1 MAGFDIQARALFIE
15 PDVLLLD
22 EPTNHLDLHA
32 VLWLEEYLQG
42 WGKSL
47 VVVSHARSFL
57 NSVCTDM
64 LHFYDGTITRYKGD
78 YDTFETTRSDQL
90 KQQGRA
96 SERVEAQRA
105 HMQARRRAC
114 AGLRAPHMHMHMRE
128 CMHMHTHTSTC
139 SSVRACRAGLCRQE
153 PRQREQGEHGAVAA
167 QGHVAP
173 RGGRRHHGRP
183 LAPLR
188 LPRARAA
195 ADTHPAGVG
204 HACVAMRVHAHV
216 CTCVQT
222 RAVQL
227 VGMSPRTALRC

>member
-1 MAGFDIQARALFIE
+1 M
-15 PDVLLLD
+15 LLLD

-105 HMQARRRAC
+105 HMQAHRRTC
-114 AGLRAPHMHMHMRE
+114 AALRAPHMHVLE
-128 CMHMHTHTSTC
+128 C
-139 SSVRACRAGLCRQE
+139 SSVCACRAGLCRQE
-153 PRQREQGEHGAVAA
+153 PRQRQQGEHGAVAP

-173 RGGRRHHGRP
+173 RGGRGYHG
-183 LAPLR
+183 
-188 LPRARAA
+188 
-195 ADTHPAGVG
+195 
-204 HACVAMRVHAHV
+204 
-216 CTCVQT
+216 
-222 RAVQL
+222 
-227 VGMSPRTALRC
+227 

>member
-1 MAGFDIQARALFIE
+1 
-15 PDVLLLD
+15 VLLLD

-114 AGLRAPHMHMHMRE
+114 AALRAPHMPHARVFKRARVP
-128 CMHMHTHTSTC
+128 CRPLSTRTAATPAR
-139 SSVRACRAGLCRQE
+139 RAWRSRASRPCRASRWSRLSWMTPRSTSASPSPSRCRH
-153 PRQREQGEHGAVAA
+153 PSC
-167 QGHVAP
+167 
-173 RGGRRHHGRP
+173 RR
-183 LAPLR
+183 
-188 LPRARAA
+188 
-195 ADTHPAGVG
+195 G
-204 HACVAMRVHAHV
+204 HARICMRIH
-216 CTCVQT
+216 VQT
-222 RAVQL
+222 HAVQL
-227 VGMSPRTALRC
+227 VGTSPRTVLRR